1 MAATPERLY
10 QAHVKNL
17 RAIGVAFERLRLEL
31 NECLARGDD
40 KTADALLKT
49 AMLLLGAW
57 AENRLRKVL
66 FEPNG
71 FSSAERELV
80 EASGAQIDC
89 WNKAIEL
96 GFRRR
101 FGIPSADLATALD
114 VTPRAHYLSLLDV
127 VERELR
133 PIIEV
138 RNKLAHGQWART
150 LNNSNDDFS
159 SATMALINGENAH
172 SIKCKRRM
180 LESLALLLHDLV
192 AGNHAFSRD
201 FDKHFRNLEH
211 ARCEI
216 TTRSYSNWLASMRA
230 KYSRGQAKRRHGQTD
245 VVQQSG
251 LWSRVRSRLF

>member
-1 MAATPERLY
+1 MAATPEKLF
-10 QAHVKNL
+10 QAHVKNVK
-17 RAIGVAFERLRLEL
+17 AISVAFKRLCLEL
-31 NECLARGDD
+31 NECLARGDE

-71 FSSAERELV
+71 FTRADRNLV
-80 EASGAQIDC
+80 EESSTQIDC

-101 FGIPSADLATALD
+101 FGIRCADLDTALD
-114 VTPRAHYLSLLDV
+114 ATPRFRYCSLLGV
-127 VERELR
+127 VKSELS
-133 PIIEV
+133 PIIKV
-138 RNKLAHGQWART
+138 RNKLAHGQWARA
-150 LNNSNDDFS
+150 LNYSNDDFS
-159 SATMALINGENAH
+159 PDTMAQIRGENAH
-172 SIKCKRRM
+172 SMKCKRRM

-211 ARCEI
+211 AKREI
-216 TTRSYSNWLASMRA
+216 STRSYSDWLDDMRA
-230 KYSRGQAKRRHGQTD
+230 KYSRGQAKRR
-245 VVQQSG
+245 QSG
-251 LWSRVRSRLF
+251 SN